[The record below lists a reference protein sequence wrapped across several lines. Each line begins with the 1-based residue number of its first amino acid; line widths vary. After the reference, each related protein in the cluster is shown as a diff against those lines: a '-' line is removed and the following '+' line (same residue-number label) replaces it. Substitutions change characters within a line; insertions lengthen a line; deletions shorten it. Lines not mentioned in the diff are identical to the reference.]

1 MAPEDRRAALI
12 EATLP
17 LLRLH
22 GRDVTTRQIAE
33 AAGIAEGTI
42 FRAFPNKEALIDA
55 AISSVFDPEPF
66 FTGLAGIDPGLPLR
80 ERVVAMVE
88 MFQVRLRGI
97 ITLMMAMRMTRPP
110 AKAHL
115 EPDGRPPRAAVEQNL
130 RIQEAVVALLKPDAD
145 QLRLPPEHVAHVL
158 RLLTFS
164 ASHPMISDGE
174 MLDAEQIADVVLD
187 GVRKHGGTQNP
198 GD

>member
-1 MAPEDRRAALI
+1 MAPEDRRASLI

-17 LLRLH
+17 LLRVH
-22 GRDVTTRQIAE
+22 GRDVTTRQIAD

-42 FRAFPNKEALIDA
+42 FRAFPNKDALIDA
-55 AISSVFDPEPF
+55 AVASVFDPAPF
-66 FTGLAGIDPGLPLR
+66 FAGLAGIDSSLPLR

-88 MFQVRLRGI
+88 MFQDRLRGI
-97 ITLMMAMRMTRPP
+97 IRLMMAMRMSRPF
-110 AKAHL
+110 AKANFD
-115 EPDGRPPRAAVEQNL
+115 PGGKPPREAIEQNL

-145 QLRLPPEHVAHVL
+145 QLRLPPEEVAHVL

-164 ASHPMISDGE
+164 ASHPMISDGG
-174 MLDAEQIADVVLD
+174 MLNAEQIADVILD
-187 GVRKHGGTQNP
+187 GVRKHS